1 MRIKIKPTKSLDK
14 NNKDQNNSEEEEIKN
29 TKNRKKK
36 KEPPKPWG
44 KLERFL
50 VLFFLLSTT
59 LSSAALAFSARK
71 GKIPGLPHLKMPD
84 LSMQQTYVIEA
95 NPTKDQDFKAIEDE
109 FIKATNHLSG
119 IYGFYVI
126 RLYDNVAYGVNENRI
141 FQAASLIKLPVI
153 ATLYMDFDNQ
163 KLNPNTTYSLKESDK
178 IGGAGSLYYKDT
190 GTKVTYQELATLM
203 ANQSDNTAFH
213 IARNILGD
221 DQINNT
227 IRIFGMTN
235 TDLENNKTTPKDI
248 GIFFKNLYRDTLVSD
263 KYRTQFISDLTHT
276 SFEDHLPA
284 GVPQDIKVAH
294 KYGREVHVVAD
305 GGIVFTQEPYIVVI
319 MSDGVVEQE
328 ADAAFPVLSELI
340 YEYETTH

>member
-1 MRIKIKPTKSLDK
+1 MKIKLKPTKSLDPK
-14 NNKDQNNSEEEEIKN
+14 ENVKPEEEKDKN
-29 TKNRKKK
+29 KKEKKN

-44 KLERFL
+44 KVERFL

-59 LSSAALAFSARK
+59 LSSAGLAISARK
-71 GKIPGLPHLKMPD
+71 GKIPGLPQLKVPD
-84 LSMQQTYVIEA
+84 LSMKKTYVIEA
-95 NPTKDQDFKAIEDE
+95 NPTKDQDFKTIEDQ

-153 ATLYMDFDNQ
+153 ATLYMDFDSQ
-163 KLNPNTTYSLKESDK
+163 KLSPNTTYILKESDK
-178 IGGAGSLYYKDT
+178 ISGAGSLYYKDT
-190 GTKVTYQELATLM
+190 GTKITYQDLASLM

-213 IARNILGD
+213 ITRNIVGD

-248 GIFFKNLYRDTLVSD
+248 GVFFKNLYRDTLVSD
-263 KYRTQFISDLTHT
+263 KNRSQFINDLTKT
-276 SFEDHLPA
+276 SFETHLPA
-284 GVPQDIKVAH
+284 GIPQDIKVAH

-305 GGIVFTQEPYIVVI
+305 GGIVFAPDPFIVVI
-319 MSDGVVEQE
+319 MSDGVVETE